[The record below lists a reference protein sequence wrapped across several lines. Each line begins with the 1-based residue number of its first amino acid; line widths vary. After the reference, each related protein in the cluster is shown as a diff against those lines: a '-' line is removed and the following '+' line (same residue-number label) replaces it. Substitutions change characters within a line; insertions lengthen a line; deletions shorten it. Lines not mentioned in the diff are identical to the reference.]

1 MAGDRLSV
9 VLRILDNENHL
20 LERADQKAIAL
31 LSTLGVFMVFFVVYF
46 RVIPINAVTITLSSI
61 YFLFAL
67 LSIISLIM
75 TVRPRIQP
83 LNENTGDEDSVP
95 ASEPAFFMGIRRF
108 KNLSAYKEVLDIM
121 AKDEETTINVYVRQ
135 IYSLAQINAVKYKY
149 IQRAV
154 LLVIISLTIELII
167 IAYLFAFHLGEG
179 LVPPITGM

>member
-1 MAGDRLSV
+1 MAGDKLSV

-31 LSTLGVFMVFFVVYF
+31 LSTLGVFMVFFVVYY

-67 LSIISLIM
+67 LSIVSLIM

-83 LNENTGDEDSVP
+83 IDENIGDEDSVA

-108 KNLSAYKEVLDIM
+108 RNLSAYKEVLDIM
-121 AKDEETTINVYVRQ
+121 SRDEETTVNVYIRQ
-135 IYSLAQINAVKYKY
+135 IYSLAQINAAKYKY
-149 IQRAV
+149 IQRAI
-154 LLVIISLTIELII
+154 LHVIVALATELGL
-167 IAYLFAFHLGEG
+167 IAYLFIYHLGDG
-179 LVPPITGM
+179 LMPPIV